1 MRMKNDGSRKIRLP
15 VRKIFGFLGMEAVL
29 LCVSFFMLAF
39 AEKLPSEERK
49 LQVEEKDLEIAGI
62 LADWVGYIRELCQED
77 PEMARAVRRK
87 NKELKYCMTGLIAAA
102 FSCKVHVSEKIVKET
117 YVMHNGKKENRRT
130 KSI

>member
-49 LQVEEKDLEIAGI
+49 LQVDKLCPEKKHRL
-62 LADWVGYIRELCQED
+62 
-77 PEMARAVRRK
+77 RRK
-87 NKELKYCMTGLIAAA
+87 KE
-102 FSCKVHVSEKIVKET
+102 
-117 YVMHNGKKENRRT
+117 KKKRL
-130 KSI
+130 

>member
-49 LQVEEKDLEIAGI
+49 LQVEETLSGEETSPAEKK
-62 LADWVGYIRELCQED
+62 REEKETLTYESPIFTGGGEEFLPD
-77 PEMARAVRRK
+77 RRRK
-87 NKELKYCMTGLIAAA
+87 RIPSGINADPKR
-102 FSCKVHVSEKIVKET
+102 
-117 YVMHNGKKENRRT
+117 KENRRNDVCPGDDP
-130 KSI
+130 I